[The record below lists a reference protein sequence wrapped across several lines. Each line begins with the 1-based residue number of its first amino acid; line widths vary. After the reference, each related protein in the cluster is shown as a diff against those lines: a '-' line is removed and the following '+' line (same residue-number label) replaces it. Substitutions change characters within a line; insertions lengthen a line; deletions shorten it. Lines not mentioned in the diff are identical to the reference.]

1 MALKLI
7 IKKMG
12 IENFLEENVWL
23 LILSLLTMPIKGF
36 ALWYS
41 SRLSQKWWFI
51 GLFVTNT
58 LGILDLVYIFFIAR
72 KYKVES
78 KEEIV

>member
-1 MALKLI
+1 MDI
-7 IKKMG
+7 NI
-12 IENFLEENVWL
+12 FFEENMWL
-23 LILSLLTMPIKGF
+23 IVLSLATMPIKGF

-51 GLFVTNT
+51 ILFVTNT
-58 LGILDLVYIFFIAR
+58 LGILDLIYIFFIAK

>member
-1 MALKLI
+1 
-7 IKKMG
+7 MG
-12 IENFLEENVWL
+12 IDEFLAQYMWVVY
-23 LILSLLTMPIKGF
+23 LSLATMPIKGF

-51 GLFVTNT
+51 ALFVTST
-58 LGILDLVYIFFIAR
+58 LGILDLIYILFVAR

>member
-1 MALKLI
+1 MDI
-7 IKKMG
+7 
-12 IENFLEENVWL
+12 NTFLEENIWILV
-23 LILSLLTMPIKGF
+23 LSLATMPIKGF

-51 GLFVTNT
+51 ILFISNT
-58 LGILDLVYIFFIAR
+58 LGILDLIYILFIAK

-78 KEEIV
+78 KEETI